1 MNTTQTWTP
10 PAPTYATAPTPGA
23 RHQLPGLARTAR
35 LLGVPLMP
43 WQRQV
48 ARVATE
54 RRPDGRWRYRT
65 VVVTVPRQSGKTTL
79 VQALQVHRA
88 ITRPERLAAYYTAQT
103 GKDASAKWAELVERI
118 DSTPLAGLL
127 PNPRL
132 SAGNQALMF
141 PNGSSLHPFPPKPT
155 SLHGKTTPLVII
167 DEAFAHDTEA
177 GSLLEGAVKP
187 AQLTLPDKQLW
198 IISTA
203 GSAESTWLRSW
214 VDQGRA
220 SIGDPEANLA
230 YFEWS
235 LADGLNPYDPAN
247 WWSFHPALGLTITE
261 DSLADDAKG
270 TPPGEWERGYCNRWV
285 EAEAPIMD
293 LTQFDGLAAE
303 PEWLPRPAE
312 DATLA
317 ITYAAANDRS
327 EAVVQLSWMAEERAI
342 TTTLRAGQG
351 LGWVPESVSLALT
364 QYPTAVVGAHDDGPT
379 RQITD
384 WIRRDAIA
392 QPAIITGHDWPTAC
406 STWLWRANTGQ
417 LAHDGSPSL
426 RAAVQAVA
434 TRPSGAGWVFS
445 EQHSP
450 SSIAALMASAAGVR
464 LAEHAPAH
472 AAPLMEFG

>member
-1 MNTTQTWTP
+1 MTRTP
-10 PAPTYATAPTPGA
+10 PPPSYATAPTPGA
-23 RHQLPGLARTAR
+23 RHQLPGVARTAR

-54 RRPDGRWRYRT
+54 LRPDGRWRYRT
-65 VVVTVPRQSGKTTL
+65 IVVTVPRQSGKTTL

-127 PNPRL
+127 PKPRL
-132 SAGNQALMF
+132 SAGSQALLF
-141 PNGSSLHPFPPKPT
+141 PNGSSLHPFAPRPT

-167 DEAFAHDTEA
+167 DEAFAHDAEA
-177 GSLLEGAVKP
+177 GALLEGAVKP

-214 VDQGRA
+214 TDQGRA
-220 SIGDPEANLA
+220 SLGDPEANLA

-235 LADGLNPYDPAN
+235 LADGLNPYDPAS
-247 WWSFHPALGLTITE
+247 WWTFHPALGLTITE
-261 DSLADDAKG
+261 ESLADDAKG

-285 EAEAPIMD
+285 EAETPIMD
-293 LTQFDGLAAE
+293 LARFDSLAAE

-327 EAVVQLSWMAEERAI
+327 ESAVMLSWMAQDQAI
-342 TTTLRAGQG
+342 TTALRVGQG
-351 LGWVPESVSLALT
+351 MSWVPEAVNLALT
-364 QYPTAVVGAHDDGPT
+364 RWPDAVVGAHDEGPT
-379 RQITD
+379 RQLTD
-384 WIRRDAIA
+384 WVRRDGIA
-392 QPAIITGHDWPTAC
+392 QPVVVSGHDWPTAC
-406 STWLWRANTGQ
+406 STWLWRANTDQ

-426 RAAVQAVA
+426 RASVQAAA

-450 SSIAALMASAAGVR
+450 GPIAALMASAAGVR
-464 LAEHAPAH
+464 LAEHAPAT
-472 AAPLMEFG
+472 ALPVVAFG